1 MSRAEASGEDFAPIV
16 YERGA
21 GSNVID
27 ADGNRYVDLVA
38 GFGALLLGH
47 RPEVVRRAVAEQAEK
62 LPLALGDVYG
72 CEVKATLGE
81 RVAALFPER
90 GARVLFGLSG
100 ADAVT
105 AALKTAVLATGRP
118 GVVAFEGGYHGLSYA
133 PLAACG
139 LHAAF
144 RAPFVAQLGAHVRF
158 APYPV
163 TAADLDRALSAVRAH
178 LASGTVGAV
187 LVEPVQGRGGC
198 REPASG
204 FLRELSSLCR
214 ASGALLVA
222 DEIWTGLGRSG
233 AWLASTEEAVADVV
247 CLGKGL
253 GGGEPISVCVG
264 RGDVMA
270 AWGAHG
276 GTAIH
281 TATHFGAPTACA
293 AALATLDALDSLEL
307 PARARAIGDRIRRG
321 LAELA
326 PDLVVVGRA
335 LLVGVVLADARAA
348 LHVTRRMLLRGYL
361 VLTGGPDGN
370 VITLSPPLTL
380 EEPLV
385 DAFVE
390 TLVDELGAAGS
401 MR

>member
-1 MSRAEASGEDFAPIV
+1 MVPSRRRTVALIAS
-16 YERGA
+16 
-21 GSNVID
+21 S
-27 ADGNRYVDLVA
+27 LVA
-38 GFGALLLGH
+38 
-47 RPEVVRRAVAEQAEK
+47 
-62 LPLALGDVYG
+62 LAG
-72 CEVKATLGE
+72 C
-81 RVAALFPER
+81 P
-90 GARVLFGLSG
+90 
-100 ADAVT
+100 
-105 AALKTAVLATGRP
+105 
-118 GVVAFEGGYHGLSYA
+118 
-133 PLAACG
+133 
-139 LHAAF
+139 
-144 RAPFVAQLGAHVRF
+144 F